1 MGHTQ
6 KPKYL
11 YSNTGYHMI
20 TMVTTKKKTTQLGLR
35 IENELLEKIERL
47 AELESIDKMSWIRRA
62 LATFIQGEET
72 GVIDDAIE
80 DYIALRIDETEFKK
94 YSKLKDVP
102 SDIKNSR
109 AEFLKFIIQKNKED
123 TKRR

>member
-1 MGHTQ
+1 
-6 KPKYL
+6 
-11 YSNTGYHMI
+11 MI

-102 SDIKNSR
+102 SDIKNAR
-109 AEFLKFIIQKNKED
+109 AEF
-123 TKRR
+123 